1 MYNKIYKNYQ
11 INLGLPFQVNQSL
24 NFKTI
29 NLVDDDIKEDDDK
42 EFYIEPQEVTEKRE
56 QILEAAREEA
66 EMIIKEANFEAER
79 IVNEIQNEV
88 LENANAVLEEARQKG
103 FEEGYNEVKKQY
115 EDLLEEAEFIKEH
128 ARVEYKDVLESI
140 ESDAV
145 NIVLDIARKVLGME
159 VSTNK
164 EVVLG
169 LVKQALEKCSSKE
182 NVVLKVCSEDFDYI
196 CANKDIIMGMVEG
209 IGELDI
215 KKDTSLRAGGCTVET
230 AYGTIDAGMQ
240 TKFKKIESAFRDVIF
255 NKV

>member
-1 MYNKIYKNYQ
+1 MYNKVYKNYQ
-11 INLGLPFQVNQSL
+11 INLGLPFQVNKPL
-24 NFKTI
+24 NFQTVKHM
-29 NLVDDDIKEDDDK
+29 DDDMSFDDDK
-42 EFYIEPQEVTEKRE
+42 ELFIQQQDDVETRE

-79 IVNEIQNEV
+79 IVNQIQNQAM
-88 LENANAVLEEARQKG
+88 ENAAAILEETRQKG

-128 ARVEYKDVLESI
+128 ARIEYKEVLESI

-159 VSTNK
+159 ISTNK

-169 LVKQALEKCSSKE
+169 LIKQAFEKCSSKE
-182 NVVLKVCSEDFDYI
+182 NVVLKVSNEDFDYI

-215 KKDTSLRAGGCTVET
+215 KKDSSLKAGGCTVET

-240 TKFKKIESAFRDVIF
+240 TKFKKIESAFRNVILD
-255 NKV
+255 K